1 MLKEYISRIPS
12 EILKTIKNPLRLA
25 NIFDKRKLYAWRMSI
40 YPENQL
46 EWKKSSWKRQ
56 ENQNFDKREYQSYED
71 YVRHQ
76 RSKLTGMLLTGENE
90 WLERYDQRYYE
101 VLKERLTAHI
111 HTKGLSVLCLAARIG
126 TEVRSFIDLG
136 CFAIGLDL
144 NPGKENKY
152 VVCGDF
158 HYIQYADE
166 SVDIVFT
173 NSFDHALKPEQI
185 ISEARRVLKPNGR
198 FFLEVALGS
207 KEGESAGDYE
217 AFHWDTIDDVIPLFE
232 KQSFKFI
239 HSETIRKPF
248 HGGKFI
254 IFEKISE

>member
-1 MLKEYISRIPS
+1 MLKKYINIIPS

-25 NIFDKRKLYAWRMSI
+25 NIFDKMKLYAWIMSI

-46 EWKKSSWKRQ
+46 EWKKSSWKQQ
-56 ENQNFDKREYQSYED
+56 ENRKFKTREYQSYED

-76 RSKLTGMLLTGENE
+76 SSKLDRMLLMGKNE
-90 WLERYDQRYYE
+90 WLERYDQRYCE
-101 VLKERLTAHI
+101 VLKERLNPHI
-111 HTKGLSVLCLAARIG
+111 QTKGLSVLCLAARIG
-126 TEVRSFIDLG
+126 TEVRAFIDLD

-158 HYIQYADE
+158 HDIQYADE

-185 ISEARRVLKPNGR
+185 ISEARRVLKLNGH
-198 FFLEVALGS
+198 FFLEVALGL
-207 KEGESAGDYE
+207 KEAGDVGDYE
-217 AFHWDTIDDVIPLFE
+217 SFCWDTIDDLILLFE

-239 HSETIRKPF
+239 HSETIKKPF
-248 HGGKFI
+248 YGGKFI